1 MKITIDTTDGTLTT
15 TSDGNTVK
23 HRLYSKESFEL
34 LSKQWVKVGWSLQY
48 YLTFSWMGRPIL
60 QLPEDLLRLQ
70 EVLFALRPEIIIE
83 TGVYRGGSL
92 MFLATIC
99 NTLGR
104 GRVIG
109 IDINIPNDVELAIQ
123 EHLLSKKIE
132 LIKGNS
138 VDKSVLDQVAQKIS
152 GAAPIVII
160 LDSNHSRQHVN
171 DELTAYARF
180 MTPGSYFVVTDGVM
194 RDLSDVPGGNPDWIE
209 DNPCSAIHDFLSVHP
224 EFELVEPVKPF
235 NEGEVR
241 ETPTYWPKA
250 WLRRKDQ

>member
-34 LSKQWVKVGWSLQY
+34 LSKQWVKVGWSLKY

-171 DELTAYARF
+171 DE
-180 MTPGSYFVVTDGVM
+180 
-194 RDLSDVPGGNPDWIE
+194 
-209 DNPCSAIHDFLSVHP
+209 
-224 EFELVEPVKPF
+224 
-235 NEGEVR
+235 
-241 ETPTYWPKA
+241 
-250 WLRRKDQ
+250 

>member
-15 TSDGNTVK
+15 VSDQNTVK
-23 HRLYSKESFEL
+23 HCLYSKKSFEL
-34 LSKQWVKVGWSLQY
+34 LSKQWVKVGWSLQH

-70 EVLFALRPEIIIE
+70 EVLFDLRPEVIVE

-92 MFLATIC
+92 MFLATMC
-99 NTLGR
+99 KTL

-123 EHLLSKKIE
+123 EHLLSDRIE

-138 VDKSVLDQVAQKIS
+138 VEKSVIEQVARKIS
-152 GAAPIVII
+152 GASPIVII

-171 DELTAYARF
+171 NELTAYARF

-194 RDLSDVPGGNPDWIE
+194 QDLADVPGGDPDWVE
-209 DNPCSAIHDFLSVHP
+209 DNPCSATHDFLSIHP
-224 EFELVEPVKPF
+224 EFELVEPVRPF
-235 NEGEVR
+235 NEGKVR
-241 ETPTYWPKA
+241 ETPTYWPQA
-250 WLRRKDQ
+250 WLRRKD